1 MSEVQEPGE
10 ATEVVQLK
18 RVSVLMVDMRMG
30 YLRSARVRVSLC
42 AT

>member
-10 ATEVVQLK
+10 AAAVVQLK
-18 RVSVLMVDMRMG
+18 RESVLSVDMRME
-30 YLRSARVRVSLC
+30 YRRSARVRVSLC